1 MITSL
6 IPNENS
12 ELPPLLIP
20 FNKKPILLRDTG
32 IVYKGSNYLEID
44 INVQN
49 LNLVA
54 GLGHVGPHI
63 LYSKLHEISTQI
75 GFVVEGRND
84 NELPETLCGCIGL
97 NKIIQEELVNF
108 NEA

>member
-1 MITSL
+1 MITTL
-6 IPNENS
+6 IPTDNH
-12 ELPPLLIP
+12 ELPPLIQP

-32 IVYKGSNYLEID
+32 IVYKGSNYLEVD

-54 GLGHVGPHI
+54 GLGHVGPH
-63 LYSKLHEISTQI
+63 LLFSKLNEVSTQI

-84 NELPETLCGCIGL
+84 NELPETLCGCIGF
-97 NKIIQEELVNF
+97 NKIIAEELVNF
-108 NEA
+108 NP